1 MRHARPEPTSARP
14 SLRRRAAV
22 VSLAAGL
29 ALTAAVGT
37 ASAKEVTSGGT
48 PATPAGACNPVSSLS
63 YKGDATTSDTG
74 VGTVRVSY
82 GVKSCDGAAVTA
94 RLAVVLSANLS
105 VSAYDDAVPL
115 SGKVTAVVTR
125 NTSYIAKVDVFDAA
139 SGALVGSRQI
149 YVAAVYK
156 GV

>member
-1 MRHARPEPTSARP
+1 M
-14 SLRRRAAV
+14 
-22 VSLAAGL
+22 
-29 ALTAAVGT
+29 
-37 ASAKEVTSGGT
+37 
-48 PATPAGACNPVSSLS
+48 
-63 YKGDATTSDTG
+63 
-74 VGTVRVSY
+74 SY

-94 RLAVVLSANLS
+94 RLAVFLSANPS

-125 NTSYIAKVDVFDAA
+125 NTSYTAKVDVFDAA